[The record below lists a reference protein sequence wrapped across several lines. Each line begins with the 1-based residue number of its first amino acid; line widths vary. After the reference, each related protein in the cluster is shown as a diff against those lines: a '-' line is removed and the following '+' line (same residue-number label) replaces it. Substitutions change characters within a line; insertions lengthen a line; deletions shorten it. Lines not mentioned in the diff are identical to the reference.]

1 MEMLEPWGCLV
12 SNLHMPYTY
21 NFTTPSKCKL
31 CFQLLEQ
38 LNGIT
43 DSVMGVTASTV
54 TMIG

>member
-1 MEMLEPWGCLV
+1 MEMLELWGCLV

-43 DSVMGVTASTV
+43 DSVMDVTASTV
-54 TMIG
+54 TVIG